1 MLPSPEMRA
10 ARELW
15 SPLGAALARELW
27 SPLGAAL
34 VLVAAVLFFGGG
46 SGSAT
51 LPWIGGAAIARAAGL
66 VATRGFPQG
75 AIALLPLAA
84 LAIWCAASVGWSIE
98 PDRSWDYANRAVVYA
113 AFAIVGAYVAGR
125 TRELA
130 VGLGVVLGAVCAW
143 SLAGK
148 VFPWLYEDYGR
159 IARLRG
165 PVGYWN
171 MLALLGD
178 IALPIGLW
186 LATRW
191 RAAGT
196 LLVYGWVVVLAL
208 TYSRGGI
215 AVAVIIVAAWLVVSG
230 FWLQGLAT
238 LVAGG
243 VPAAGVIGLAFS
255 LSGVTSDGAPHSTR
269 VHEGLLFGAALVVGA
284 AVAVALSRIRRRSP
298 SPPSAGLRRRSW
310 SWPRRRAA

>member
-1 MLPSPEMRA
+1 MLPSPEMSA

-15 SPLGAALARELW
+15 SPLGATLARELW
-27 SPLGAAL
+27 SPLGPAL
-34 VLVAAVLFFGGG
+34 ALVAAVLFFGGG
-46 SGSAT
+46 SGSST
-51 LPWIGGAAIARAAGL
+51 LPWIGGAAIVLAAGL

-84 LAIWCAASVGWSIE
+84 LAIWCAASIGWSIE
-98 PDRSWDYANRAVVYA
+98 PDRSWDYANRGLVYT
-113 AFAIVGAYVAGR
+113 AFALVGSYVAGR
-125 TRELA
+125 TRQLA
-130 VGLGVVLGAVCAW
+130 VGVGVILGAVCVW

-165 PVGYWN
+165 PIGYWN
-171 MLALLGD
+171 ALALLAA
-178 IALPIGLW
+178 IALPIALW

-191 RAAGT
+191 RAAGA
-196 LLVYGWVVVLAL
+196 LLVYGWVVALAL

-215 AVAVIIVAAWLVVSG
+215 AVAVIVVGAWLLVSG

-238 LVAGG
+238 LVAAG

-255 LSGVTSDGAPHSTR
+255 LSGVTSDGASHSTR

-284 AVAVALSRIRRRSP
+284 AVAV
-298 SPPSAGLRRRSW
+298 
-310 SWPRRRAA
+310 